1 MKGLAAASALLS
13 VASAGV
19 HRMPLQKVPLEDQL
33 NAANI
38 GHHMNALRQ
47 KYSQKFMGPTEDI
60 FTEQSLK
67 GDPHDVPVENF
78 LNAQCANHRF
88 HPDECS

>member
-1 MKGLAAASALLS
+1 MKGLAAASTLLG
-13 VASAGV
+13 VASAGI

-33 NAANI
+33 NGANI
-38 GHHMNALRQ
+38 GHHMNALKQ
-47 KYSQKFMGPTEDI
+47 KYTQKFMGPTEDI

-78 LNAQCANHRF
+78 LNAQCPNRLANL
-88 HPDECS
+88 S